1 MRPVSKPKRPS
12 APKPAAR
19 KAVSQ
24 AKLRALRE
32 QAKTVRRQV
41 AQDGEQIAAES
52 RQAVDDAVRDGKL
65 TKLTVLF
72 RPDEQNVLDALDR
85 YGSRHGLK
93 SRSQVLRAALSQLLN
108 IDLEQPHWGWT
119 AGRRRA

>member
-1 MRPVSKPKRPS
+1 MRSVSKPKRPS
-12 APKPAAR
+12 AHKPATR
-19 KAVSQ
+19 NAVTA

-52 RQAVDDAVRDGKL
+52 RQVVEDAVRDGKL

-85 YGSRHGLK
+85 YGSQHGLK
-93 SRSQVLRAALSQLLN
+93 SRSQVLRAALSQLLK

-119 AGRRRA
+119 PGRQRC

>member
-1 MRPVSKPKRPS
+1 MRRIAKPERQPAK
-12 APKPAAR
+12 KPGR
-19 KAVSQ
+19 KPVSQ

-52 RQAVDDAVRDGKL
+52 REAVDHAIREGKL

-85 YGSRHGLK
+85 YGAQHGLK
-93 SRSQVLRAALSQLLN
+93 SRSQVVRAALSQLLN
-108 IDLEQPHWGWT
+108 IDLDQPHWGWP
-119 AGRRRA
+119 AGRPRR